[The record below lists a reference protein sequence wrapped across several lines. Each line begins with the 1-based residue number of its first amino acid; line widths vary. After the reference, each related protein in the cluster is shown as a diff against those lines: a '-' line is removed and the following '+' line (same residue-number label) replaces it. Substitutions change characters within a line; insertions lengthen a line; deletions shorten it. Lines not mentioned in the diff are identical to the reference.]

1 MVEIRAQFLRFR
13 DLTPFSS
20 RLLNCIQS
28 NLYKTGIIEYVCPQ
42 NYTPPHTHQQTK
54 TKAVRDSL
62 QKTLFTFMFLQGTP
76 RKLYCTREPVY
87 CKIFLGIVQMKNSF
101 EYYIMSK
108 YAQIIF
114 EQFWFPYTI
123 IYPKAPSFQGLILY
137 PKFCEI
143 DLSLQLEARISN
155 VLQHGCT
162 DYSPEKKKKLVTRS
176 LHYQPLYHHLYELNP
191 QATLNNQDSE
201 RSAAHPE
208 SYLNEPGQLTT
219 APKAP

>member
-1 MVEIRAQFLRFR
+1 MLIVELRMLELKGGQVTLCASWEKWQKHYVLLYTLHTHAVSLNVSYTCFEHLFTMKLTQMVEIRAQFLRFR

-123 IYPKAPSFQGLILY
+123 IYPKAPSF
-137 PKFCEI
+137 
-143 DLSLQLEARISN
+143 
-155 VLQHGCT
+155 
-162 DYSPEKKKKLVTRS
+162 
-176 LHYQPLYHHLYELNP
+176 
-191 QATLNNQDSE
+191 
-201 RSAAHPE
+201 
-208 SYLNEPGQLTT
+208 
-219 APKAP
+219 